1 MGSWKIEKDMG
12 AGGLPHLL
20 RDLADALENGA
31 GGDFAGMP
39 EDARK
44 LVLVAEA
51 RPGGGHR
58 VKLKAKK
65 AGELRV
71 KGAAQEG
78 TAPERK
84 AGAGASAAA
93 RPASQASPL
102 RPGKEGDARER
113 SREKYRQLKKL
124 LQADYKALQKAA
136 AAGQLPPQDV
146 LESFLALGEAMA
158 EAPQPGQPSQASA
171 GPEAKE
177 LARANA
183 AYLEDARGLR
193 RAFSARDAASFAE
206 ILARLE
212 RRKSACHA
220 QFK

>member
-31 GGDFAGMP
+31 GGDFSGMP

-71 KGAAQEG
+71 KGAADEQAGG
-78 TAPERK
+78 T
-84 AGAGASAAA
+84 SAQD
-93 RPASQASPL
+93 P
-102 RPGKEGDARER
+102 RPGPHVTPDRSAKPAKDGDARER